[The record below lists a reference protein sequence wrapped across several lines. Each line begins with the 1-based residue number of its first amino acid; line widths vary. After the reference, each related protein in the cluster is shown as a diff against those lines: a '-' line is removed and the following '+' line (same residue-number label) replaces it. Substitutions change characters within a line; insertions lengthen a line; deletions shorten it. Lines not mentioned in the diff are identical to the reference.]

1 MKVLERIDYRCLGAV
16 EFVDAITGARVR
28 DRLRLRSQ
36 HMQLRANGSA
46 LYVIRRAE
54 GLDDHLD
61 SFEAMPAV
69 PAFEGAGEFEL
80 EVADPQGRYLARRA
94 RIALPRKDAAPVD
107 PASVLNPV
115 KVLLYPGGARPV
127 EAAWAVLRASV
138 RLIAGDR
145 RIGLANA
152 WLTLTPALAG
162 VPPRSALT
170 DAQGEALLAVPGV
183 APIRP
188 APDNNG
194 ALTRSFAAS
203 LRVVLHE
210 DVIHRADAAAPA
222 PVADPDQIE
231 TDIVERP
238 SAVQILNPPVAS
250 LAPGELQRV
259 MVEVAS

>member
-1 MKVLERIDYRCLGAV
+1 MKVLERVDYRCLGAI

-28 DRLRLRSQ
+28 DPLQLRSDR
-36 HMQLRANGSA
+36 MQLRANGAA

-54 GLDDHLD
+54 GLDDHLE
-61 SFEAMPAV
+61 SFEAMPSL

-94 RIALPRKDAAPVD
+94 SIALPRKDAALAD
-107 PASVLNPV
+107 PDSVLNPV

-138 RLIAGDR
+138 RVIDGDR

-152 WLTLTPALAG
+152 WLTLTPGLAG

-188 APDNNG
+188 DNNG

-210 DVIHRADAAAPA
+210 DAIHRADAATPA

-238 SAVQILNPPVAS
+238 SAVQILNPPVAA